1 MFLTVLVLVLLA
13 VSGIPI
19 RRTKDT
25 YFVKVDMVIN
35 VVPCCGCYVATIYR
49 FLLLTVDVM

>member
-35 VVPCCGCYVATIYR
+35 VVPCCGCYVATISV
-49 FLLLTVDVM
+49 FIVDC